1 MELTYFL
8 LLCLQSFICVIYS
21 FFAYQNPI
29 FLLLLVLMH
38 LYRNQIFLINSVF
51 IERRLRVILTLTSLI
66 TTNLA
71 ILKLLKLSSGN
82 LIASTTTISNLAPLS
97 GNTVSIFFILILI
110 HLFNFLF
117 YFILFYYLFIL
128 FIYLF

>member
-1 MELTYFL
+1 M
-8 LLCLQSFICVIYS
+8 IYS